1 MSTSLSEDRRL
12 EHLSH
17 ARQILVRF
25 PIHMATALVEM
36 SIGLLLSSFM
46 NFTSTQL
53 LNELR
58 AVQLIQK
65 P

>member
-1 MSTSLSEDRRL
+1 MSTSLSEARRL

-17 ARQILVRF
+17 ARRILVRF
-25 PIHMATALVEM
+25 PIHMATALDEM
-36 SIGLLLSSFM
+36 SIRLLPSSFM

-53 LNELR
+53 LKELK
-58 AVQLIQK
+58 AVQLIQG